1 MKKTITI
8 LLSIMLVAIIILGVL
23 FAIDKNRMDNNLPV
37 LFSTWG
43 YDYAPPVNHENITEE
58 IPNISGE
65 DLTVTIPLKENLDLF
80 INLLDGWTYESLNE
94 EPERYEYVIAF
105 YSPSGE
111 KKMSLRAYKDMFG
124 VCGTELEI
132 KDITLDIGNTA
143 SVGYYDGSER
153 WTFVNFGDNVVMHS
167 ESYLT
172 PEDSNETLSMIK
184 TMKFVRMLPGNIAV
198 TERTFVATIL
208 EEENDYLIVKPDQK
222 SIEAQMSDEIKVLL
236 GISGD
241 RDYIYGEGRKVIIK
255 YNPIIQAS
263 AENEVITIE
272 DIILDGY
279 LDYELSVIESNKNEA
294 KKILNNKELCDLN
307 TEFDLYY
314 YGLEEVNVKVDNKE
328 MSLEEALR
336 SGYITLEGMIKKA
349 RQDAENTKKELE
361 MLEPNTTGIVV
372 TEVQIYRDGGTL
384 ELSYDDGG
392 TTEWPNIK
400 YTIIKCRRLDGNKDM
415 YICKSGITLN
425 DLDI

>member
-1 MKKTITI
+1 MKKAITV
-8 LLSIMLVAIIILGVL
+8 LLSIMLIMIIILGVL
-23 FAIDKNRMDNNLPV
+23 FVIDKNRMENNLPV
-37 LFSTWG
+37 VFSTWG

-65 DLTVTIPLKENLDLF
+65 DLPVTIHLKENEDLL

-111 KKMSLRAYKDMFG
+111 NKMSLCAYKDMFG
-124 VCGTELEI
+124 VCGTGLEI

-153 WTFVNFGDNVVMHS
+153 WSFINFGDNVVMHS
-167 ESYLT
+167 ESYLK
-172 PEDSNETLSMIK
+172 PEDVKETLSMIK

-208 EEENDYLIVKPDQK
+208 EEENDYLIVKPDDK
-222 SIEAQMSDEIKVLL
+222 SIEAQTTDEIKVLL
-236 GISGD
+236 GVSGD
-241 RDYIYGEGRKVIIK
+241 RDYIYGEGRKIIVK
-255 YNPIIQAS
+255 YNPVIQAS
-263 AENEVITIE
+263 AKNDIITVE

-279 LDYELSVIESNKNEA
+279 LDYELTVVESENNVA

-328 MSLEEALR
+328 MTLEEALR
-336 SGYITLEGMIKKA
+336 KGYITIEGMLKRV
-349 RQDAENTKKELE
+349 RQDADQTEEKIKTQESETKVKL
-361 MLEPNTTGIVV
+361 TAVD
-372 TEVQIYRDGGTL
+372 IYRDGGTI
-384 ELSYDDGG
+384 EASYDDGG
-392 TTEWPNIK
+392 TTEWMNSK

-415 YICKSGITLN
+415 YICKVGTTLN
-425 DLDI
+425 DLDV

>member
-1 MKKTITI
+1 MKKIFAAFGI
-8 LLSIMLVAIIILGVL
+8 IALIAIFVFGSL
-23 FAIDKNRMDNNLPV
+23 FIVDKHRMDNNLPV
-37 LFSTWG
+37 VFSTWG
-43 YDYAPPVNHENITEE
+43 YDYAPPVNHEDITEE
-58 IPNISGE
+58 IPNVSGE
-65 DLTVTIPLKENLDLF
+65 ELTVTIPLKENLDLF
-80 INLLDGWTYESLNE
+80 IDLLDGWTFESLND

-172 PEDSNETLSMIK
+172 PEEANETLSMIK
-184 TMKFVRMLPGNIAV
+184 TMKFIRTLPGNIAV

-208 EEENDYLIVKPDQK
+208 EEENDYLIVKPDEK
-222 SIEAQMSDEIKVLL
+222 SIEAQITDRIKVLL

-241 RDYIYGEGRKVIIK
+241 RDYIYGEGRKIIVK

-263 AENEVITIE
+263 AKNDVITIE

-279 LDYELSVIESNKNEA
+279 LDYELNVVEAENNVA

-328 MSLEEALR
+328 MTLEQALR
-336 SGYITLEGMIKKA
+336 SGYITLEGMMKKA
-349 RQDAENTKKELE
+349 RRDAEDTQEKQKELE
-361 MLEPNTTGIVV
+361 PKQDGTAV
-372 TEVQIYRDGGTL
+372 TEVQIYRDGGTI

-392 TTEWPNIK
+392 TTTWANVK

-415 YICKSGITLN
+415 YICKSGTTLN
-425 DLDI
+425 DLDL

>member
-1 MKKTITI
+1 MKKLFSI
-8 LLSIMLVAIIILGVL
+8 LGIVILIIIFVLGTL
-23 FAIDKNRMDNNLPV
+23 FVIDKNRMDNNLPV
-37 LFSTWG
+37 VFSTWG
-43 YDYAPPVNHENITEE
+43 YDYAPPINHDDITEE

-65 DLTVTIPLKENLDLF
+65 DLMVTIPLKENLDLF
-80 INLLDGWTYESLNE
+80 INLLPGWTFEALNE
-94 EPERYEYVIAF
+94 DPERYEYVINF
-105 YSPSGE
+105 FSPSGE
-111 KKMSLRAYKDMFG
+111 KKMSLREYKDMFG

-172 PEDSNETLSMIK
+172 PEDANETLSMIK
-184 TMKFVRMLPGNIAV
+184 TMKFVRTLPGNIAA

-208 EEENDYLIVKPDQK
+208 EEENDYLIVKPDEK
-222 SIEAQMSDEIKVLL
+222 SIEAQMTDKIKVLL
-236 GISGD
+236 NVNGL
-241 RDYIYGEGRKVIIK
+241 RDYIYGEGRKIIIK

-263 AENEVITIE
+263 AQNDVITVE

-279 LDYELSVIESNKNEA
+279 LDYELSVIESESNVA
-294 KKILNNKELCDLN
+294 RKILNNKDLCDFN

-336 SGYITLEGMIKKA
+336 SGYITLEGMLKKA
-349 RQDAENTKKELE
+349 RQDANETKEKYNLTESNQTGTVEKEIQ
-361 MLEPNTTGIVV
+361 M
-372 TEVQIYRDGGTL
+372 YRDGGSV

-392 TTEWPNIK
+392 STEWFSKK

-415 YICKSGITLN
+415 YICKSGTTLN

>member
-1 MKKTITI
+1 MKKTIKA
-8 LLSIMLVAIIILGVL
+8 IMWIVIILFLVFGTL
-23 FAIDKNRMDNNLPV
+23 FVIDKYRMDHNLPV
-37 LFSTWG
+37 VFSTWG
-43 YDYAPPVNHENITEE
+43 YDYAPPVNHEDITEE

-80 INLLDGWTYESLNE
+80 INLLPGWTFESLNE

-172 PEDSNETLSMIK
+172 PEDANETLSMIK
-184 TMKFVRMLPGNIAV
+184 TMKFIRTLPGNIAV

-208 EEENDYLIVKPDQK
+208 EEKNDYLIVKPDEK
-222 SIEAQMSDEIKVLL
+222 SIEAQMTDEIKVLL
-236 GISGD
+236 GVSGV
-241 RDYIYGEGRKVIIK
+241 RDYLYGEGRKIIVK
-255 YNPIIQAS
+255 YNPVIQAS
-263 AENEVITIE
+263 AKNEVITVE

-279 LDYELSVIESNKNEA
+279 LDYEISVVESEENKA
-294 KKILNNKELCDLN
+294 RKILNNKELCDLN

-328 MSLEEALR
+328 MTLEQALR
-336 SGYITLEGMIKKA
+336 SGYITLEGMMKKA
-349 RQDAENTKKELE
+349 RRDAEDTQEKHKELE
-361 MLEPNTTGIVV
+361 PNQDGTAV
-372 TEVQIYRDGGTL
+372 TEVQIYRDGGTI

-392 TTEWPNIK
+392 STVWANVK
-400 YTIIKCRRLDGNKDM
+400 YTIIKCRRLDGNRDM
-415 YICKSGITLN
+415 YICKSGTTLN
-425 DLDI
+425 DLDL

>member
-1 MKKTITI
+1 MKKVVTV
-8 LLSIMLVAIIILGVL
+8 LLSIMLIVIIILGIL
-23 FAIDKNRMDNNLPV
+23 FVIDKNRMDNNLPV
-37 LFSTWG
+37 VFSTWG
-43 YDYAPPVNHENITEE
+43 YDYAPPVNHEDITEE

-65 DLTVTIPLKENLDLF
+65 NIPVAIPLKENEDLF
-80 INLLDGWTYESLNE
+80 INLLDGWKFEALNE

-111 KKMSLRAYKDMFG
+111 MKMSLRAYKDLFG
-124 VCGTELEI
+124 VCGTGLEI
-132 KDITLDIGNTA
+132 KDITLDIGNTV

-153 WTFVNFGDNVVMHS
+153 WSFINFGDNVVMHS

-172 PEDSNETLSMIK
+172 AEDVNETLSMIK
-184 TMKFVRMLPGNIAV
+184 TMKFVRTLPGNIV
-198 TERTFVATIL
+198 LTERTFVATII
-208 EEENDYLIVKPDQK
+208 EEENDYLIVKPDEK
-222 SIEAQMSDEIKVLL
+222 SIEAQTTDEIKVLL

-241 RDYIYGEGRKVIIK
+241 RDYIYGEGRKIIVK

-263 AENEVITIE
+263 AKNDVITVE

-279 LDYELSVIESNKNEA
+279 LDYELTVIESENNVA

-328 MSLEEALR
+328 MTLELALR
-336 SGYITLEGMIKKA
+336 SGYITLEGMLKRV
-349 RQDAENTKKELE
+349 RQDAEDTQEKHDELG
-361 MLEPNTTGIVV
+361 PNQGGMVV
-372 TEVQIYRDGGTL
+372 EEVKIYRDGGTI

-392 TTEWPNIK
+392 TSEWANIK

-415 YICKSGITLN
+415 YICKAGTTLN
-425 DLDI
+425 DLDL

>member
-1 MKKTITI
+1 MKKIITV
-8 LLSIMLVAIIILGVL
+8 LLSIMLIIIIILGTL
-23 FAIDKNRMDNNLPV
+23 FVIDKNRMDNNLPV

-43 YDYAPPVNHENITEE
+43 YDYAPPVNHEDITEK

-65 DLTVTIPLKENLDLF
+65 DLPVTIHLKENEDLL
-80 INLLDGWTYESLNE
+80 INLLAGWTYKSVNE

-105 YSPSGE
+105 YSPNGE
-111 KKMSLRAYKDMFG
+111 NKMSLRAYKDMFG

-172 PEDSNETLSMIK
+172 PEEANEALSMIK
-184 TMKFVRMLPGNIAV
+184 TMKFVRTLPGNIAV

-208 EEENDYLIVKPDQK
+208 EEENDYLIVKPDEK
-222 SIEAQMSDEIKVLL
+222 SIEAQTTDEIKVLL
-236 GISGD
+236 GVTGV
-241 RDYIYGEGRKVIIK
+241 RDYLYGEGRKVIIK

-263 AENEVITIE
+263 AKNEVITIE

-279 LDYELSVIESNKNEA
+279 LDYELTVVESENNVA

-307 TEFDLYY
+307 TDFDLYY

-328 MSLEEALR
+328 MNLEEALR
-336 SGYITLEGMIKKA
+336 SGYITLEGMIKRA
-349 RQDAENTKKELE
+349 RKDAEETKEKHNELG
-361 MLEPNTTGIVV
+361 PNQSGTVV
-372 TEVQIYRDGGTL
+372 EEVKTYRDGGTI

-392 TTEWPNIK
+392 TSEWANIK

-415 YICKSGITLN
+415 YICKSGTNLN
-425 DLDI
+425 DLDF